1 MNNDPELLAAQQERD
16 MKILD
21 YDLSQ
26 ILDRSF
32 AANDVIGSEAREA
45 LLGVLKFYAKDPNPY
60 RTCVAHN
67 IARFGPGKTERV
79 CGTIKDM
86 IKSTTRWRHD
96 FSDVDDDT
104 CSYTPT
110 DTERAEIFAS
120 LSDDDWAAL
129 EEVVLHG
136 SEAR

>member
-1 MNNDPELLAAQQERD
+1 MSDDPELLAAQRERD

-21 YDLSQ
+21 YDVSQ
-26 ILDRSF
+26 ILDRAFS
-32 AANDVIGSEAREA
+32 ASDVIGTEARDA
-45 LLGVLKFYAKDPNPY
+45 LAGVLRVYAQDPHPY
-60 RTCVAHN
+60 RTCVAQN

-96 FSDVDDDT
+96 FSDVDNDT
-104 CSYTPT
+104 CRYTPT

-129 EEVVLHG
+129 EEVVLHA